1 MQSHTDCSLCFH
13 ANYRLYGDGT
23 KITHTPKIKRSI
35 YGSREIILLGGGM
48 TATNSMF
55 FYRDNCLNTKERPA
69 FWANSPVGDI
79 PLELYMST
87 VGHIGYIDEY
97 MSTYRIEAK
106 GSWTNNTGLSL
117 RALDLGR
124 SLSRMLSIIKKNLQ
138 EPFRSF

>member
-1 MQSHTDCSLCFH
+1 
-13 ANYRLYGDGT
+13 
-23 KITHTPKIKRSI
+23 
-35 YGSREIILLGGGM
+35 
-48 TATNSMF
+48 MF
-55 FYRDNCLNTKERPA
+55 FYRDNYLNTKERPA

-124 SLSRMLSIIKKNLQ
+124 SLSRMLKEFDEYSNYKFHKYVIVGRILYLLRSYRDVLLLLKYKMMS
-138 EPFRSF
+138 PFKY